1 MLNLE
6 WTTPEQ
12 NFLHQRVLMDAKK
25 LDKEQ
30 LLEIFEIVHK
40 QYLIRG
46 HLFACLSKWCAQ
58 NGVTLPAFSELLE
71 PKKVDHPAE
80 YNQNPAF
87 PRTSTDSEL
96 S

>member
-30 LLEIFEIVHK
+30 LLEIFEIIHK

-46 HLFACLSKWCAQ
+46 HLFSRLSAWCAR
-58 NGVTLPAFSELLE
+58 NNVLLPSFAELLE
-71 PKKVDHPAE
+71 PNTVDHPVE
-80 YNQNPAF
+80 QEQNQDVQHIL
-87 PRTSTDSEL
+87 RDSEL
-96 S
+96 F

>member
-12 NFLHQRVLMDAKK
+12 NFLHQRVMMDAKK

-40 QYLIRG
+40 QYQIRG
-46 HLFACLSKWCAQ
+46 HLFSRLSSWCAH
-58 NGVTLPAFSELLE
+58 NSVVLPSFSELLE
-71 PKKVDHPAE
+71 PKKVGHPLE
-80 YNQNPAF
+80 QEGSQDVPQILKDF
-87 PRTSTDSEL
+87 EF
-96 S
+96 